1 MIDNYRNEA
10 DKFHTLKEITLAEAK
25 AIWELK
31 WGFLTLTWLEKL
43 SPESFGGINKIRLMN
58 RIMNKRI
65 NTRNG

>member
-43 SPESFGGINKIRLMN
+43 SPESFGELTKFDWWIELWIKDAIS
-58 RIMNKRI
+58 
-65 NTRNG
+65 